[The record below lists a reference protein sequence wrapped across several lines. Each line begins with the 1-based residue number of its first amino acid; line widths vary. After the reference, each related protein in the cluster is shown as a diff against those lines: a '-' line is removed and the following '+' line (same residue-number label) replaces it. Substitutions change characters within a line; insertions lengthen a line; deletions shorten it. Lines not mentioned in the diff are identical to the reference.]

1 MREWQRWIPGGLLAV
16 GCLLNGT
23 LLARRAGTTPL
34 AAPIAS
40 VAVTSL
46 GVTGTDIAISDDEKR
61 VAGMTAFILRGYQP
75 ADRPYYTLFVSYY
88 DEQRQGKSIHS
99 PKNCLP
105 GGGWEP
111 VDSEPVQIQTSTG
124 PVTVNRY
131 RLVKDGK
138 SAIVYYWYQGRG
150 RVAHNEFAVKY
161 ELLRDAALHGRTEEA
176 LVRIFVQVEGDD
188 VAGADKVA
196 LEAAYPLVADVNRIV
211 PAL

>member
-1 MREWQRWIPGGLLAV
+1 MRNWQRWIPGGLLTI

-23 LLARRAGTTPL
+23 LLARRAGSTPM

-40 VAVTSL
+40 VATMSL
-46 GVTGTDIAISDDEKR
+46 GAPGVDVPVSEDEQR
-61 VAGMTAFILRGYQP
+61 VAGMTAFVLRRYEP
-75 ADRPYYTLFVSYY
+75 INRLPYTIFVSYY

-111 VDSEPVQIQTSTG
+111 VDSRPVTIPTSAG

-131 RLVKDGK
+131 RLVREGQ

-150 RVAHNEFAVKY
+150 RVEHDEFRVKFD
-161 ELLRDAALHGRTEEA
+161 LLRDAAVYGRTEES
-176 LVRIFVQVEGDD
+176 LVRIFVQVSGDD
-188 VAGADKVA
+188 VDAADAVA
-196 LEAAYPLVADVNRIV
+196 REAAFPLVADVNRIL